1 MIGFWLV
8 LVWARDGFAD
18 HIDWDNQEGKAKSK
32 SKVFHIHWDGV
43 EDVSA
48 ELDDEALNDG
58 DRGHNVDELLVQ
70 SNVFKDIE
78 AVTTRIQWIEDD
90 RVDEEGKHE
99 GYYFSCVVQ
108 VKVLLHMK
116 DICKEHG
123 WADGDEGTSCT
134 DSAFHVAG

>member
-1 MIGFWLV
+1 M
-8 LVWARDGFAD
+8 
-18 HIDWDNQEGKAKSK
+18 
-32 SKVFHIHWDGV
+32 FHIHWDGV

-48 ELDDEALNDG
+48 KLDDETLNDG

-99 GYYFSCVVQ
+99 G
-108 VKVLLHMK
+108 
-116 DICKEHG
+116 
-123 WADGDEGTSCT
+123 
-134 DSAFHVAG
+134 